1 MKFKNFR
8 PLVLRQVEYF
18 GETISIPEIWWMAS
32 ALQWCA
38 FGIVVAEV
46 K

>member
-18 GETISIPEIWWMAS
+18 GEIISIPDFLRMGS
-32 ALQWCA
+32 N
-38 FGIVVAEV
+38 
-46 K
+46 